1 MDCSPPGSSVPGDSP
16 GKNTG
21 VGCHLLLQGIFPTQ
35 GLNPHLL
42 HWQVD
47 SLPLSHQGSWYLV
60 SYCYYLPT
68 ADPEETKIHKVQ
80 PSTRS
85 SSSSPQWDSD
95 YFNALSFQV
104 ATDQSSVLFRNLNVK
119 TLELLTV
126 KAMNSFRC
134 LGRTWV
140 WWGCLGTWGLKISL
154 WSSPSSVCVS
164 RAQTV
169 CTGYF
174 RRYLPSVVC
183 SPWRPSH
190 LFKFYLPG
198 QA

>member
-1 MDCSPPGSSVPGDSP
+1 MGCHALLQGTFQPRDWTTVSWIGKPVLYCWATKEAEKLKEDFKYVLCLVTQLCPTLCDPMDCSPPGSSVPGDSP

-104 ATDQSSVLFRNLNVK
+104 ATDQSSVLFRNLNMWK
-119 TLELLTV
+119 L
-126 KAMNSFRC
+126 
-134 LGRTWV
+134 
-140 WWGCLGTWGLKISL
+140 
-154 WSSPSSVCVS
+154 
-164 RAQTV
+164 
-169 CTGYF
+169 
-174 RRYLPSVVC
+174 
-183 SPWRPSH
+183 
-190 LFKFYLPG
+190 
-198 QA
+198 